1 MSKQN
6 RKPVKTDHV
15 ADDELVVDVD
25 GADLLEDFD
34 PGRPGRQPVV
44 QGVPSGED
52 DVVSSLALRKNK
64 NKMAE

>member
-6 RKPVKTDHV
+6 RKLVKTYHV

-52 DVVSSLALRKNK
+52 DVVSSLALRNNK

>member
-1 MSKQN
+1 ME
-6 RKPVKTDHV
+6 TDHV
-15 ADDELVVDVD
+15 TDDELVVDVD

-34 PGRPGRQPVV
+34 PGRPGGQPVV
-44 QGVPSGED
+44 QGVPRGED